1 MNPAP
6 GPAGPAKSRLP
17 DGLPG
22 EFQRKAPKSPA
33 FSALSPTFLR
43 PSPACKGCMKGGER
57 RPALSGKN
65 RPMRRTRASRGCD
78 VCASAADAASLA
90 DPLEGGSGNTGFQAL
105 RGADRRKS
113 PPGSGMA
120 KRLFPASNGGMR
132 SAVFLSWPSPDEG
145 LLPNDAAGKPSRGVG
160 PFPASPQSLRHPEAP
175 RNNALFPAFLPTLH
189 LLQIFVRTFSHIFLP
204 RQPESPRRPE
214 GLNDSPFRSLFRPAR
229 GSEQAVMD
237 SVPRRQII
245 P

>member
-1 MNPAP
+1 M
-6 GPAGPAKSRLP
+6 P
-17 DGLPG
+17 DLFPL
-22 EFQRKAPKSPA
+22 FP
-33 FSALSPTFLR
+33 PTFLR
-43 PSPACKGCMKGGER
+43 PSPACKGCRKGEER

-113 PPGSGMA
+113 PPGSGMT
-120 KRLFPASNGGMR
+120 KRPFPASCGRMR
-132 SAVFLSWPSPDEG
+132 SPALLRGPSPT
-145 LLPNDAAGKPSRGVG
+145 DAAGKPSGGVG